1 MPGSSGLFSIVIADT
16 ESDCVARSLRRGQS
30 NDGISIIIPKNSMNV
45 GSEHEISTVAVSTT
59 TTTGSGIGVV
69 LVVGPLVVGCS
80 LVVEMNAESVF
91 VRGGVCAEVVV
102 LAFELFVLFIKDVVL
117 EDESTAVDVL
127 NPPVVVIA
135 LPSVSVRTCAAVV
148 VVVLAFEVLVVF
160 AENVVLGVEV
170 LVVFVEDVVLGDEV
184 FVVCVEDVVLED
196 DATRVDELYPLVVV
210 ITPPSVSVRTCAAVV
225 VVVLAFEVLVVLVE
239 NVVLGDDAAVVD
251 IPNQR
256 VVAMTPSNVSVRT
269 GFSVVVGPV
278 VTEAVI
284 PGVVGILCDNVVGAG
299 GSTTTTTTT
308 LLAGTDTEGTPRG
321 SR

>member
-148 VVVLAFEVLVVF
+148 VVVLAFEVLVV
-160 AENVVLGVEV
+160 
-170 LVVFVEDVVLGDEV
+170 
-184 FVVCVEDVVLED
+184 
-196 DATRVDELYPLVVV
+196 
-210 ITPPSVSVRTCAAVV
+210 
-225 VVVLAFEVLVVLVE
+225 LVE
-239 NVVLGDDAAVVD
+239 NVVLGDDATVVD

-308 LLAGTDTEGTPRG
+308 LFAGTDTEGTPRG
-321 SR
+321 SRYS